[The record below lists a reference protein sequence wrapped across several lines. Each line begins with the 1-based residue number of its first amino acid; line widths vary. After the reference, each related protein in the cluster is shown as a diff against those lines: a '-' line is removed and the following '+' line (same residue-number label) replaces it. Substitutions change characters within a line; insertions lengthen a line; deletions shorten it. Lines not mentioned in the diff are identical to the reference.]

1 MTKWY
6 QSKCSPWFF
15 IMPDDKKSTYVVLTF
30 HRKVQFW
37 SFLIAFQK
45 CNHPLVEN
53 PKFFLS
59 SMSYCWRNIYQLKL
73 WGRDYSFRNECS
85 FRISWYL
92 FLIHIKWQ
100 ILRNFYWVAPNY
112 YHVFFIPLTPP
123 FINFHHL
130 SVLPVVKIARCKN
143 LA

>member
-1 MTKWY
+1 MISKQMLALIFYNAWWQKKY
-6 QSKCSPWFF
+6 LCCLDVSSKSPILEFFDRFPKMQSPAGW
-15 IMPDDKKSTYVVLTF
+15 KS
-30 HRKVQFW
+30 K
-37 SFLIAFQK
+37 I
-45 CNHPLVEN
+45 
-53 PKFFLS
+53 FLS

-73 WGRDYSFRNECS
+73 RGWDFSFRNECS
-85 FRISWYL
+85 FRISWYV

-130 SVLPVVKIARCKN
+130 SVLPVFKIARCKN

>member
-1 MTKWY
+1 MTKRY

-30 HRKVQFW
+30 HRNVQFW

-45 CNHPLVEN
+45 CNHPRDEN
-53 PKFFLS
+53 PNFFSS

-73 WGRDYSFRNECS
+73 RGRDFSFRNECS
-85 FRISWYL
+85 FRISWYM

-100 ILRNFYWVAPNY
+100 ILSNFYWVAPEY
-112 YHVFFIPLTPP
+112 YDVFLILLTPP
-123 FINFHHL
+123 FIDFHHISRF
-130 SVLPVVKIARCKN
+130 SVFKNAR
-143 LA
+143 AEPGT